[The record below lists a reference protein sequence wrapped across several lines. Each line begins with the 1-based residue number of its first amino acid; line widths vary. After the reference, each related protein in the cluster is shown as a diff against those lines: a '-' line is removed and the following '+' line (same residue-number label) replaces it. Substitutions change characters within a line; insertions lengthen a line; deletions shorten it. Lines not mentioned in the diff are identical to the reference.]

1 MPIRERP
8 RPSHAGESGPFRV
21 SGGGVLLRGGW
32 TGYALTFKAE
42 AEPCGHRSP
51 GPSSQKTRRPPPP
64 LCDMRPRQLDPPCFG
79 ASGAMA
85 LGLAVHWRSLA
96 RRFGRFGRGVTAP
109 S

>member
-1 MPIRERP
+1 MFP
-8 RPSHAGESGPFRV
+8 
-21 SGGGVLLRGGW
+21 GVVVYFQGW

-42 AEPCGHRSP
+42 AEPCGPRSP
-51 GPSSQKTRRPPPP
+51 GPSLQSTRRPPPQ
-64 LCDMRPRQLDPPCFG
+64 LRDMRPAVRDPPESE
-79 ASGAMA
+79 ASRVLA